1 MGHRVISL
9 TYAAKYHITCFII
22 VKPGL
27 FRKPRALARS
37 QNDVFLP
44 ERSLRKAV
52 SMRWMKTSADIQ
64 RTRGNLVVQAESIDE
79 TDETIDY

>member
-52 SMRWMKTSADIQ
+52 SMRWMKTSPGIQ
-64 RTRGNLVVQAESIDE
+64 RTRGTLVVQAESM
-79 TDETIDY
+79 DETIDY

>member
-9 TYAAKYHITCFII
+9 TYAAKYHMELCFII
-22 VKPGL
+22 VKQGQ

-52 SMRWMKTSADIQ
+52 SMRWMKTSPGIQ
-64 RTRGNLVVQAESIDE
+64 RTRGTLVVQAESM
-79 TDETIDY
+79 DETIDY